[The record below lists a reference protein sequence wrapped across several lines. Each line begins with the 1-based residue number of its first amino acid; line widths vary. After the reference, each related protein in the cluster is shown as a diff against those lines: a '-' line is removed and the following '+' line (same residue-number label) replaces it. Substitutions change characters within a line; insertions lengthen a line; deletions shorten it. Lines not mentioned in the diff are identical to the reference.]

1 MTEATAP
8 TLEPGLVGLVP
19 RGGLILAET
28 DTGREERYRAVRQAA
43 VGLAASTGAD
53 VLFFDRSAASLV
65 SDPYPSGRYT
75 ADVDGTHGERALV
88 AGELGALGRSYL
100 ADQINDAQRQG
111 VLAMAWLPRK
121 RGAAGLADA
130 VDRTG
135 AHLVL
140 LASSVEHPSLGERL
154 LGHNLRSY
162 LSRLESPVAVVE
174 PEGRIRLVSQDA
186 GTELTPS
193 RISFMA
199 ELSLQ
204 RVRGTF
210 RHFAVR
216 VRLDPE
222 SATGGT
228 VQANIEAASLNTG
241 LGPRDANLRSGMFL
255 DVATYPQLTFQ
266 SRSIKRDGDVITVEG
281 DLGVHGQQRPVT
293 LFGTVHEL
301 GTTEDGRRRVRVRA
315 STEIHWRKWG
325 VRGIPLI
332 GDVLAVTLD
341 IEGLETTAGGG
352 HFHARGQDKARTRR
366 VSTEAEVE
374 PVARPA

>member
-1 MTEATAP
+1 VT
-8 TLEPGLVGLVP
+8 
-19 RGGLILAET
+19 
-28 DTGREERYRAVRQAA
+28 
-43 VGLAASTGAD
+43 
-53 VLFFDRSAASLV
+53 
-65 SDPYPSGRYT
+65 DPYPSGRYT

-88 AGELGALGRSYL
+88 AAELGALGRSYL
-100 ADQINDAQRQG
+100 ADQINDARRQG

-140 LASSVEHPSLGERL
+140 LASSVEHPSLAQRL
-154 LGHNLRSY
+154 MGHSLGSY
-162 LSRLESPVAVVE
+162 LSRIQSPVAVVE
-174 PEGRIRLVSQDA
+174 PEGRIRLVSQEA

-193 RISFMA
+193 RISFVA
-199 ELSLQ
+199 ELTVQ
-204 RVRGTF
+204 RVRGVF

-216 VRLDPE
+216 VRLDPT
-222 SATGGT
+222 SASGGT
-228 VQANIEAASLNTG
+228 VQANIEAASLSTG

-255 DVATYPQLTFQ
+255 DVARYPQLTFQ
-266 SRSIKRDGDVITVEG
+266 SRSIKRDGDVVTVEG
-281 DLGVHGQQRPVT
+281 DLGVHGRQLPVT

-315 STEIHWRKWG
+315 GTELHWRKWG

-341 IEGLETTAGGG
+341 IEGLETVAGSG
-352 HFHARGQDKARTRR
+352 HFHARGVDKARARR
-366 VSTEAEVE
+366 RGVPETEGE

>member
-1 MTEATAP
+1 M
-8 TLEPGLVGLVP
+8 
-19 RGGLILAET
+19 
-28 DTGREERYRAVRQAA
+28 AA
-43 VGLAASTGAD
+43 
-53 VLFFDRSAASLV
+53 
-65 SDPYPSGRYT
+65 
-75 ADVDGTHGERALV
+75 
-88 AGELGALGRSYL
+88 ELGALGRSYL

-140 LASSVEHPSLGERL
+140 LASSVEHPSLMQRAMGHS
-154 LGHNLRSY
+154 LGRY
-162 LSRLESPVAVVE
+162 LARIESPVAVVE
-174 PEGRIRLVSQDA
+174 PDARIRLVSQDP

-199 ELSLQ
+199 ELALQ

-216 VRLDPE
+216 VQLDP
-222 SATGGT
+222 SAPTGGT
-228 VQANIEAASLNTG
+228 VQANIDAASLDTG

-255 DVATYPQLTFQ
+255 DVAKHPLLTFH
-266 SRSIKRDGDVITVEG
+266 SRSIRRDGDVVTVEG
-281 DLGVHGQQRPVT
+281 DLGVHGKQLPVK

-315 STEIHWRKWG
+315 STELHWRKWG

-341 IEGLETTAGGG
+341 IEGLETVAGSG
-352 HFHARGQDKARTRR
+352 HFHARGIDKARSRR
-366 VSTEAEVE
+366 RGVAEVE

>member
-1 MTEATAP
+1 MSQGGAP

-28 DTGREERYRAVRQAA
+28 DTGREERYRAVRRAA
-43 VGLAASTGAD
+43 VQLAASMRAD

-88 AGELGALGRSYL
+88 ATELGALGRSYL

-121 RGAAGLADA
+121 RGAAGLRDA

-140 LASSVEHPSLGERL
+140 LASNVEHPSAMQRVMGHSLGR
-154 LGHNLRSY
+154 Y
-162 LSRLESPVAVVE
+162 LSRIESPIAVVE
-174 PEGRIRLVSQDA
+174 PEGRIRLVSQDPSM
-186 GTELTPS
+186 ELTPS

-216 VRLDPE
+216 VHLDPA
-222 SATGGT
+222 SPNGGT
-228 VQANIEAASLNTG
+228 VHANIEAASLNTG

-255 DVATYPQLTFQ
+255 DTSHYPMLTFHSQ
-266 SRSIKRDGDVITVEG
+266 SIKRDGDVVTVEG
-281 DLGVHGQQRPVT
+281 DLAVHGAQLPVT
-293 LFGTVHEL
+293 LWGTVHEL

-315 STEIHWRKWG
+315 STELHWRKWG
-325 VRGIPLI
+325 IRGIPLI

-341 IEGLETTAGGG
+341 IEGLETVAGSG
-352 HFHARGQDKARTRR
+352 HFHARGMDPRR
-366 VSTEAEVE
+366 SRRQVPEVK